1 VDRLDFALRQYQE
14 LAPKRPGELT
24 RLEVDRFRLWIS
36 DDVSAAVAGYT
47 SRPAFQDCA
56 TWSLRSLA
64 PGATTSERGQVNAI
78 DVSLV
83 ESAGMLLRL
92 ADFPAIQNQ
101 LAAANRPTQYV
112 SRETV
117 QIGSDENRVLGR
129 EFSSYDQLAFER
141 SQVESVAAH
150 FWDDLVSPLDYF
162 GPYRAFRFQ
171 DSAEPQWGN
180 FIPSFNRA
188 LHPVGDFVVRCML
201 ERIDTLTDI
210 LAAYRLKVRAA
221 ALSDVAMQDSLSQED
236 VAWGELNR
244 NSADLRV
251 SSNDASTARRRD
263 SCVILTQVFV
273 GFHAITPKVD
283 WLGLPEW
290 IVERGRS
297 LGGHCGSRMAPELLD
312 RIAVGLNDLKS
323 VYDDQLPTRSAIDEA
338 VATGGLVIDEGACT
352 VYWKGVRIQ
361 PSKDWKSQRRQWTIL
376 CQLAKKAKAGTEISA
391 ADIYDD
397 IVSAST
403 LSTAVNRLRELLSS
417 QLDLEKLIVSGSKPG
432 TYRLDLPRGHVFI
445 F

>member
-36 DDVSAAVAGYT
+36 DDVCAAVEGYT
-47 SRPAFQDCA
+47 PRPAFQDCA

-64 PGATTSERGQVNAI
+64 PGATTSERGLVNAI
-78 DVSLV
+78 DASLV

-129 EFSSYDQLAFER
+129 ELSSYDQLAFER
-141 SQVESVAAH
+141 SQVESVTAH

-171 DSAEPQWGN
+171 ESAEPQWGN
-180 FIPSFNRA
+180 FVPSLNRA
-188 LHPVGDFVVRCML
+188 LHPIGDFVVRCML
-201 ERIDTLTDI
+201 ERIDILTGI
-210 LAAYRLKVRAA
+210 LATYRSKVRA
-221 ALSDVAMQDSLSQED
+221 VASSEIAVQDSLLDEH
-236 VAWGELNR
+236 VVWGALNR
-244 NSADLRV
+244 ATADLRV
-251 SSNDASTARRRD
+251 SSNDAPAARLRD

-273 GFHAITPKVD
+273 GFQAIRPKVD

-290 IVERGRS
+290 IVERGRT
-297 LGGHCGSRMAPELLD
+297 LGGHCGSRTAPELFD
-312 RIAVGLNDLKS
+312 RIAMGLNDLKS
-323 VYDDQLPTRSAIDEA
+323 LYDGQMPTRSAIEESI
-338 VATGGLVIDEGACT
+338 ATGGLVIETGT
-352 VYWKGVRIQ
+352 RRVYWKCKPIE
-361 PSKDWKSQRRQWTIL
+361 PKKLWASQRRQFDIL
-376 CQLAKKAKAGTEISA
+376 CKLAQAAKAGTGISA
-391 ADIYDD
+391 TDIYEY
-397 IVSAST
+397 IVADST
-403 LSTAVNRLRELLSS
+403 LSTAVNRLRELL
-417 QLDLEKLIVSGSKPG
+417 LHERELEARIVSGSKPG
-432 TYRLDLPRGHVFI
+432 TYRLDLSRDEIFI
-445 F
+445 L